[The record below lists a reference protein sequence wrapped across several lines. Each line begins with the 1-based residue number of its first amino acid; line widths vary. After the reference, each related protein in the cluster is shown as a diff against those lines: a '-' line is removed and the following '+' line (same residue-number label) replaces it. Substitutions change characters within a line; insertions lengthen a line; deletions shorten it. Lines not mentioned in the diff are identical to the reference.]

1 MTNNSSVLS
10 ENKEVKAAI
19 YNFQQWISM
28 TEPMELKTAFNN
40 ILALSGYKVLN
51 FTEHLF
57 QNGGYTCIW
66 LLAESHL
73 AIHTFIAENKTYIE
87 LSSCNKEMNILFK
100 IAFNKKF
107 GALIC

>member
-1 MTNNSSVLS
+1 MTKQADVHA

-19 YNFQQWISM
+19 YNFQQWISI
-28 TEPMELKTAFNN
+28 TDPTALRTSFNN
-40 ILALSGYKVLN
+40 ILARSGYKVLN

-57 QNGGYTCIW
+57 PNGGYTCIW

-73 AIHTFIAENKTYIE
+73 AIHTFISENKTYIE

-100 IAFNKKF
+100 DEFIKKF
-107 GALIC
+107 EKLVC